1 MSGDKAWFA
10 FDWAPAAKLAVCAVA
25 LLLAAGPPVMASAQ
39 VRAGESPAKP
49 FNQVQTIYP
58 GPGGLPSFKNDTV
71 LGLMAPP
78 GHYTT
83 LDIIAYTGRRE
94 AGGAYAGIQTE
105 AYGCSNA
112 TGACP
117 VAGQQVVAAY
127 SAAAF
132 NGVGDTT
139 NASILMMTTEA
150 QTPAHNGTDV
160 EFWYTPNGS
169 TAFTKGAALSPGGA
183 GGFVIGNPPTGD
195 LGKGS
200 LNVQGTVAV
209 GRHIRSTGPAP
220 TLAACGAGAGF
231 VPGTNPNDVRG
242 EVSNGPAGV
251 SSCRLIFNKAYAS
264 PETCM
269 VQDYANATPVAF
281 VSALS
286 LASFTVSWP
295 KSYAGT
301 WSYICMG

>member
-1 MSGDKAWFA
+1 MAGYKDWFGLKA
-10 FDWAPAAKLAVCAVA
+10 APALRAAA
-25 LLLAAGPPVMASAQ
+25 LLLAVGLPVTAAAQ
-39 VRAGESPAKP
+39 VRAGESAAKP

-58 GPGGLPSFKNDTV
+58 GPGGVPSFKNDTV

-83 LDIIAYTGRRE
+83 LDIIAYTGQRT
-94 AGGAYAGIQTE
+94 AGGAYGGIQTE

-139 NASILMMTTEA
+139 DASTLMMTTEA
-150 QTPAHNGTDV
+150 HTPKHNGMDV

-183 GGFVIGNPPTGD
+183 GGFVIGAPPTGD
-195 LGKGS
+195 LGKGT
-200 LNVQGTVAV
+200 LNVQDTVAV
-209 GRHIRSTGPAP
+209 GSHLRSTGAAP
-220 TLAACGAGAGF
+220 TLSSCGQGAF
-231 VPGTNPNDVRG
+231 VPGANSNDVRG
-242 EVSNGPAGV
+242 EVANGGAGV
-251 SSCRLIFNKAYAS
+251 SSCQVTFHKAYAS
-264 PETCM
+264 PQTCM
-269 VQDYANATPVAF
+269 VQDYANASPAAY

-286 LASFTVSWP
+286 LTSFTVSWP
-295 KSYAGT
+295 ASYSGA